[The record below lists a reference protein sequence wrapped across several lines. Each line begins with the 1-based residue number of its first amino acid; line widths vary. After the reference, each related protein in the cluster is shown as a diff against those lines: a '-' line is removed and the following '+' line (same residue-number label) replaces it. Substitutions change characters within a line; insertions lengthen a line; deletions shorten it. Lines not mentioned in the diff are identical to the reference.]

1 MHSAAS
7 ADLSTA
13 LYSYR
18 IASAD
23 MKFIEIH
30 TREIYL
36 REDEERGLVLRG
48 EIPGCGPAC
57 GVDLG
62 EVFLEYA
69 MSCKGCADT
78 TVLME
83 SVTQFGERL
92 GAKFTSTFIN
102 YHRDHDT
109 EQLVSI
115 IFECVLDSMGG
126 NYQKHHADNH
136 LHFQLL
142 KSPIEASA
150 GQSSLQLWSMP
161 AQQGFRAF
169 IESIL
174 KILGG
179 GWVLMHPEPGEPAA
193 VLSAIRIQKSF

>member
-1 MHSAAS
+1 MSSAAS
-7 ADLSTA
+7 VDLSTA

-36 REDEERGLVLRG
+36 REDSANRLLLQG
-48 EIPGCGPAC
+48 EIPGCDPDC
-57 GVDLG
+57 RVDLG

-83 SVTQFGERL
+83 SVSQFGERL
-92 GAKFTSTFIN
+92 GTKFTSMFMN
-102 YHRDHDT
+102 YHQDQDR

-126 NYQKHHADNH
+126 NYLKDHAEDQ
-136 LHFQLL
+136 LHFRLL
-142 KSPIEASA
+142 KSPLNASA
-150 GQSSLQLWSMP
+150 GQTALQLWSAP
-161 AQQGFRAF
+161 AQQGFVAF
-169 IESIL
+169 LESIL
-174 KILGG
+174 KIIGG
-179 GWVLMHPEPGEPAA
+179 GWTLLPQEQREPAA
-193 VLSAIRIQKSF
+193 VISAIRIQKTT